1 MTKYR
6 KKRREKS
13 HEKNPRIAVRELL
26 SLPISRYNA
35 PVAEV
40 RQLQCNAYIFDR
52 LGSGSLTY

>member
-1 MTKYR
+1 MK
-6 KKRREKS
+6 
-13 HEKNPRIAVRELL
+13 KNPRIAVRELL